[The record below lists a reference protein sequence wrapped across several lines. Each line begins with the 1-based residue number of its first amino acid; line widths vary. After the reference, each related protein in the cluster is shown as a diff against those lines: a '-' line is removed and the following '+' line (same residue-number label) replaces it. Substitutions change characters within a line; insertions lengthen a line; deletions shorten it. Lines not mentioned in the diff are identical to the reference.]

1 MDIDAVIIEV
11 EFEVSS
17 RWKPHNHFVCFRF
30 IDTSPNKPRL
40 LNALYEL
47 EQHEDVEV
55 VDYQY
60 SEIPI
65 TAKTNLKDL
74 DVTLN

>member
-1 MDIDAVIIEV
+1 MDIDAIIIDV

-17 RWKPHNHFVCFRF
+17 RWKDYNHWIAFRF
-30 IDTSPNKPRL
+30 VDQSPHKPRL

-47 EQHEDVEV
+47 ERHEDVEV

-60 SEIPI
+60 TETPI
-65 TAKTNLKDL
+65 TEKTNLKDL
-74 DVTLN
+74 EITRN